1 MQHRDDCVAFRINN
15 ENHAIHSFPISRW
28 NAVRQSSELSATD
41 HERSTPPADK
51 WTAVGIAVNC
61 LQNSHRN
68 APCLR
73 TPASVIGQNQRRY
86 GWLIYLHDP
95 ISLSRRAMPLRLQG
109 RRAWEFSY
117 TLAGFFWLAKNPI
130 GGGTQPFAAGG

>member
-15 ENHAIHSFPISRW
+15 ENHAIHAFAISRW
-28 NAVRQSSELSATD
+28 NAVRQSSQLSATD

-68 APCLR
+68 APCLC
-73 TPASVIGQNQRRY
+73 TLASVIGQNQRRY

-95 ISLSRRAMPLRLQG
+95 ISPVAARNAASITGTEGMGIFLHG
-109 RRAWEFSY
+109 RRLF
-117 TLAGFFWLAKNPI
+117 LAPANEVGIP
-130 GGGTQPFAAGG
+130 